1 MAVLLVA
8 TFPILLLM
16 NGPVAFVSLAVGSL
30 LLYLDNRPVTR
41 NAPALHTASA
51 RGTLRVVS
59 RNSSSTAASNSLHD
73 ADSFSARRSSA
84 RVRPRLR
91 AATGFE
97 SRTAAWTNR

>member
-41 NAPALHTASA
+41 NAPALHTAFA
-51 RGTLRVVS
+51 RGTLPVVS
-59 RNSSSTAASNSLHD
+59 SSETLPSSTSIASSESEISPSSS
-73 ADSFSARRSSA
+73 
-84 RVRPRLR
+84 
-91 AATGFE
+91 
-97 SRTAAWTNR
+97 SRTRR